1 MNPKQGRRGPGLVV
15 LIIGVLV
22 LLTGLIGAPIA
33 ALGQATLQPTET
45 AVPLSTPTAVP
56 TSTPAALPAVNWSDI
71 SVHRQA
77 MKPAFASDVNQFV
90 TANRYLIVA
99 RLSIET
105 DAVIRGAERVRFT
118 NRTPDVLNEIVFRL
132 YPNSP
137 VLAGRM
143 NVTHVTVG
151 SSVVEPVLSALDTV
165 MTIPLQQPLS
175 PGRAVEML
183 LDFTVTMTRGL
194 DASYGRFGFVHNVV
208 SATAWYPTLSVYD
221 VGLGWW
227 KSLPSPQGDPAYTES
242 GLYDVRLTAPADMT
256 VAMSGVEIDKTE
268 NADGTLTHRGV
279 TGPMRDFAFQAST
292 RYVVDSTE
300 VDGTRLNVVHY
311 KDPANPTVDATDA
324 VMKYAAFAMQT
335 YNKAYGEYP
344 FKEYNVVENPTPTG
358 VEFPGLVQ
366 IAENSWVK
374 GNNFLEITVAHETA
388 HQWFYSLIG
397 NNQVEHPWLD
407 EGLARYSEFVYTRA
421 AYGEAAGN
429 EYINRYQRNYERY
442 TGQGLPDM
450 PVDEPVRSFAPLA
463 YGVIV
468 YNKGG
473 LFVVELERE
482 LGRDVV
488 NKALK
493 EYVRRYKYAVVTSA
507 DFKRVFEEV
516 SGKDLTAVFEKWIG
530 GFEKDSQMTPVPET
544 TAVF

>member
-1 MNPKQGRRGPGLVV
+1 MISALRRNKPGL
-15 LIIGVLV
+15 IF
-22 LLTGLIGAPIA
+22 LTITILALRAGQIGAPA
-33 ALGQATLQPTET
+33 VLAGQATLQPTET
-45 AVPLSTPTAVP
+45 AIPLTTPTAVP
-56 TSTPAALPAVNWSDI
+56 TSTPAALPAVNWSDVSI
-71 SVHRQA
+71 HKQA
-77 MKPAFASDVNQFV
+77 MKPAFASDVDQFV
-90 TANRYLIVA
+90 NANRYRIVA

-105 DAVIRGAERVRFT
+105 DAIIRGAERVRFT
-118 NRTPDVLNEIVFRL
+118 NRTPDTLTEIVFRL

-143 NVTHVTVG
+143 NVTHVTLDNG
-151 SSVVEPVLSALDTV
+151 EVEPVLSALDTV
-165 MTIPLQQPLS
+165 MTVPLS
-175 PGRAVEML
+175 KSLEPGQAVEL
-183 LDFTVTMTRGL
+183 TLDFNVTMTRGL

-242 GLYDVRLTAPADMT
+242 GLYDVRLTVPADMT
-256 VAMSGVEIDKTE
+256 VAMSGVEVDKKE
-268 NADGTLTHRGV
+268 NGDGTLTHRGV

-292 RYVVDSTE
+292 RYIAESTD

-311 KDPANPTVDATDA
+311 KDPDNPGIDATDA
-324 VMKYAAFAMQT
+324 VVKYATLAMQT
-335 YNKAYGEYP
+335 YSKSYGEYP
-344 FKEYNVVENPTPTG
+344 FKEFNVVENPTPTG

-374 GNNFLEITVAHETA
+374 GNNFLEITIAHEIS
-388 HQWFYSLIG
+388 HQWFYSLVG

-407 EGLARYSEFVYTRA
+407 EGLARYSEFVYIRA
-421 AYGEAAGN
+421 AYGDAAGN
-429 EYINRYQRNYERY
+429 DYINRYQRSVERF
-442 TGQGLPDM
+442 TGQGFPDM
-450 PVDEPVRSFAPLA
+450 PVDEPVRSFTSMA
-463 YGVIV
+463 YGIIV

-473 LFVVELERE
+473 LFIVELERE
-482 LGRDVV
+482 LGKDMV

-493 EYVRRYKYAVVTSA
+493 EYFQRHKYAVVTSA

-530 GFEKDSQMTPVPET
+530 GFDNQSAPVPET
-544 TAVF
+544 SAVF